1 MVGVTLSVEDIDLE
15 PTVCMMLQDFG
26 LDITGEETEAF
37 HCRNKKSDRNL
48 VRFWGGKILNM
59 SIEKSCKL
67 IKLKPSE

>member
-1 MVGVTLSVEDIDLE
+1 MMV
-15 PTVCMMLQDFG
+15 QDFG

-59 SIEKSCKL
+59 SIEKSSKL
-67 IKLKPSE
+67 RKLKPSE